1 MVTNEPA
8 VAANGKYY
16 ISDIARVLGMHR
28 NTVSNNMDSGVL
40 KFHVGRSKKRFS
52 FGSDVLRF
60 WLTH

>member
-1 MVTNEPA
+1 MLDGIYYSYTKKRTSMVTNEPA

-40 KFHVGRSKKRFS
+40 KFQ
-52 FGSDVLRF
+52 
-60 WLTH
+60 